1 MTQHDNVQRR
11 IAVGIGRPLLAIA
24 LALSI
29 GLVIIRIAGEDPIE
43 SYKALIGGAFVG
55 RASIENT
62 LVRSIPVIASGLA
75 VAVAFAC
82 GMFNMGVEGQLYLGA
97 FAAAWVGFSIRG
109 LPPVL
114 HVLLAMGLAAAVG
127 ACWAYLP
134 AVARIKW
141 GTSEIVTTMML
152 NYVAQYF
159 TSYLVSFPFK
169 EPGDLQQTPA
179 IFNSAELYELSA
191 ASRLHVGL
199 FLVIVFAVITAFLL
213 KRTALGY
220 EIRMTGLS
228 PMVSRCSGINTDR
241 TALRAMLISGAI
253 GGLAG
258 AIEILGVHHRFI
270 NNFSPGY
277 GWDGLAVSLLAK
289 GNPLGI
295 LLAGVFYGGLQ
306 SGANIM
312 EFATDVP
319 KQLVDSLRAIIILF
333 VAADFTGV
341 RLFKSKPKLSAGS
354 SQSGRKEVETCG
366 RSV

>member
-333 VAADFTGV
+333 VAADFTGF
-341 RLFKSKPKLSAGS
+341 RLFKAKPKLSAGS